1 VRGDAL
7 KSDMGPIYRTLASYE
22 PLIYIALAIGGLF
35 AFRRMW
41 RSWREWRDSVYGLE
55 REFALRRLAQATAAA
70 FFILALVFV
79 EFFIATF
86 IAPTLPATDILSTP
100 TLDLLLTPD
109 NTLSPA
115 EATQAALS
123 PTTEAP
129 PSGMSGCIPDQ
140 IMITSPEPSD
150 IVSGTIEIVGTANIP
165 NFGFYKYEVA
175 RYGTQ
180 DWATISADRKPI
192 QNEKLGDWNT
202 ASLTNGDYFLRLVV
216 TDNVG
221 MALEPC
227 VIAVR
232 IANE

>member
-1 VRGDAL
+1 
-7 KSDMGPIYRTLASYE
+7 MGPLYRTLASYE

-55 REFALRRLAQATAAA
+55 REFALRRLGQATAAA

-86 IAPTLPATDILSTP
+86 IAPSLPAADILATP
-100 TLDLLLTPD
+100 TLDLLLTPAG
-109 NTLSPA
+109 TLSP
-115 EATQAALS
+115 EQATQAALS
-123 PTTEAP
+123 PVTQSV

-140 IMITSPEPSD
+140 IMITAPEPGD
-150 IVSGTIEIVGTANIP
+150 QVSGTVEITGTASVP
-165 NFGFYKYEVA
+165 NFGFFKYEVA
-175 RYGTQ
+175 SMGSQ
-180 DWATISADRKPI
+180 NWATISAEREPKI
-192 QNEKLGDWNT
+192 NAVLGSWNT
-202 ASLTNGDYFLRLVV
+202 SSLTNGDYFLRLVI

-221 MALEPC
+221 VSLEPC

-232 IANE
+232 VANQ